1 MMEITDTRYR
11 FFTWLEKGLIC
22 LGFTVF
28 FFAVIYHPEDP
39 VFIGEFNNEDG
50 SIYASRAVDV
60 LVSLVIFFTVV
71 FRLIPRQLLRA
82 RYASF
87 ALGSLLLVGSVCA
100 VEYGLDQ
107 GILRLF
113 NLPSGPWEISDKLLS
128 NPRRN
133 LYYSTIVPGNTM
145 VYLLALL
152 YGVARDWIAK
162 ARRESQLQKE
172 TMRASIDFLRSQINP
187 HFFFNALNNIYAIT
201 RRNKDTEAGDAI
213 IKLSAVMRYMIYDS
227 DVETIGLDKEIAH
240 IREYLDLVR
249 LKYRPDDPLD
259 LTMNVKGKPGRHRI
273 APLILQPFVEN
284 GCKHGLTSAG
294 EGYVHVDLS
303 VEEREIVFVVENS
316 RTGKQEVHRKHS
328 GIGLENVR
336 RRLELLYPDRHDLV
350 ITESDDTFTVTLTIR
365 FEE

>member
-1 MMEITDTRYR
+1 MMDMGATRHR
-11 FFTWLEKGLIC
+11 WFSWLEKTGIC
-22 LGFTVF
+22 LAFVMF
-28 FFAVIYHPEDP
+28 YFAVIYHPEDP

-60 LVSLVIFFTVV
+60 LVSLIIFLTVV

-107 GILRLF
+107 VILRVF
-113 NLPSGPWEISDKLLS
+113 NLPTGPWQISDKLLN
-128 NPRRN
+128 NPRRD
-133 LYYSTIVPGNTM
+133 LYYSTIIPGNTM
-145 VYLLALL
+145 VYVLALL

-162 ARRESQLQKE
+162 ARRENQLQKE
-172 TMRASIDFLRSQINP
+172 TMQASIDFLRSQINP

-201 RRNKDTEAGDAI
+201 RRNSDKEAGDAI

-227 DVETIGLDKEIAH
+227 DVDEIGLEKEIAH
-240 IREYLDLVR
+240 IQEYMELVR

-259 LTMNVKGKPGRHRI
+259 LTLNVQGKPGKHRI

-284 GCKHGLTSAG
+284 GCKHGLTSTG
-294 EGYVHVDLS
+294 NGYVHADLS
-303 VEEREIVFVVENS
+303 IKDQEIVFRVDNPI
-316 RTGKQEVHRKHS
+316 TGTRDAHRKHS

-336 RRLELLYPDRHDLV
+336 KRLALLYPDRHQLHID
-350 ITESDDTFTVTLTIR
+350 ESGDTFTVTLTIQCK
-365 FEE
+365 E